1 MKRGAVRGSGISP
14 DHKQPRGEDS
24 NMATVPSSIQEEVS
38 DTEEPNLK
46 DIHSLLTAIQGSINS
61 MQGSIAALI
70 SDHNKLRSE
79 LAEIRS
85 EMVKKNSEVE
95 NLNEELK
102 RQNDYVASLELE
114 LGRFKK
120 KSERQ
125 SSDIEELQENLDE
138 LEQYSR
144 KNSLELH
151 GIPEDID
158 LSTDEVVCKVAQ
170 AIGVELIPENI
181 EISHRLYRKKGPKPI
196 IAKFCSHK
204 VKTKVYKARV
214 NLKNITLSS
223 IFQRYAASAQ
233 GNQRIFVNENLTRY
247 RGEMMKLAIKKRKDE
262 KILSTWSIDGKIFIK
277 TSPAGRPR
285 QMFSIGEIKEL

>member
-1 MKRGAVRGSGISP
+1 
-14 DHKQPRGEDS
+14 
-24 NMATVPSSIQEEVS
+24 MATVPLSIQEEVS
-38 DTEEPNLK
+38 DSEEPNLK
-46 DIHSLLTAIQGSINS
+46 DIHSLLTAFQGSINS
-61 MQGSIAALI
+61 MQGTIAALV
-70 SDHNKLRSE
+70 SDNKLRSE

-85 EMVKKNSEVE
+85 EMAKKNSEVE

-102 RQNDYVASLELE
+102 CQNDYVASLELE
-114 LGRFKK
+114 LGRLKK

-125 SSDIEELQENLDE
+125 LSDIEELQENLDE
-138 LEQYSR
+138 LEQSDSR

-158 LSTDEVVCKVAQ
+158 LSTDEVVCKVPAQ

-214 NLKNITLSS
+214 NLKNITLLS
-223 IFQRYAASAQ
+223 IFQRYD
-233 GNQRIFVNENLTRY
+233 LH
-247 RGEMMKLAIKKRKDE
+247 RK
-262 KILSTWSIDGKIFIK
+262 IN
-277 TSPAGRPR
+277 A
-285 QMFSIGEIKEL
+285 FS